1 MNWNLT
7 TLAVVAMAAMLTGCA
22 LPKDEDQVGEV
33 RPHNGDEAIVWSI
46 DQVDAT
52 RDMVT
57 GDLMYVFCKRNE
69 CIVTPKSVTV
79 AAPRPAVAQSGN
91 AGAKAPQQKAH
102 AFSIPF
108 DYDRSKINA
117 SGLKVLAENADR
129 LSSAKKIAV
138 VGLADSVNRDAYNIK
153 LATKRAEAVKEWLK
167 KHFEKTGKAVEIDTS
182 ARLVKVSESGDYP
195 PGEAFKGRRVDMNV
209 LIVEV
214 K

>member
-7 TLAVVAMAAMLTGCA
+7 TLAVVAMAAMLTGCS
-22 LPKDEDQVGEV
+22 LPKESQVGEV
-33 RPHNGDEAIVWSI
+33 RPHNGDEQIAWSI

-69 CIVTPKSVTV
+69 CTVSQKSVTV
-79 AAPRPAVAQSGN
+79 EAPRRAVAQGGN
-91 AGAKAPQQKAH
+91 AVVKVPQQKTH
-102 AFSIPF
+102 AISIPF
-108 DYDRSKINA
+108 DYDRSKINK
-117 SGLKVLAENADR
+117 SGLKVLAENADL
-129 LSSAKKIAV
+129 LSRAKKIAV
-138 VGLADSVNRDAYNIK
+138 VGLADSVNRDAYNLK

-167 KHFEKTGKAVEIDTS
+167 KHLEKSGKAVEIDAS
-182 ARLVKVSESGDYP
+182 ARLVKVSESGEYP
-195 PGEAFKGRRVDMNV
+195 PGETFKGRRVDMNV